1 MIQRAVVSE
10 YISTNFGTSEDF
22 LFEKHPSFGVFRYPI
37 SGKWFGVLMEIPRSK
52 MYVSEADDEDIVI
65 LNVKINPELGEILR
79 NKPGIYAAYH
89 MNKQHWVSLDLSQ
102 LSELSEVAQLVE
114 DSFKLTR

>member
-22 LFEKHPSFGVFRYPI
+22 LFEKHPSFGVFRHPI

-52 MYVSEADDEDIVI
+52 LYVSEADDEDIVI

-89 MNKQHWVSLDLSQ
+89 MTSNTGQFGFISVIGIVRSR
-102 LSELSEVAQLVE
+102 AIGG
-114 DSFKLTR
+114 R

>member
-22 LFEKHPSFGVFRYPI
+22 LFEKQPSFGVFRHPI

-52 MYVSEADDEDIVI
+52 LYVSEPMM
-65 LNVKINPELGEILR
+65 KT
-79 NKPGIYAAYH
+79 
-89 MNKQHWVSLDLSQ
+89 S
-102 LSELSEVAQLVE
+102 
-114 DSFKLTR
+114 SFLMSK